1 MKKLLVIGSVW
12 PEPTSSAAGRRMLE
26 IIELFQD
33 MQYQVT
39 FASHANPS
47 DNAIDFC
54 EYAIDQKQI
63 ELNSSSFD
71 SFIKGLSPRVVMFD
85 RFMTEEQYSWR
96 VHEQCP
102 NAIKILDTEDLHCLR
117 YAREEAF
124 NQNIDFNAESLLK
137 SELSLREISSIL
149 RCDLSIMISEYEVE
163 LLKNIFK
170 VPESII
176 HYLPFLLK
184 QSPKLSNLNYE
195 ERQDFIS
202 IGNFLHKPNW
212 DSVRNLKENIWP
224 LIRKELPEAKMKIYG
239 AYTPPKAEQL
249 HNEKEGFLVLGK
261 ALDAKA
267 VMQSARLCLAPLR
280 FGAGLKGKLLE
291 AMECGT
297 PSITS
302 KIGAEAMKGILPWSG
317 AICDH
322 AEEFAKSA
330 IEIYSNKSTWIEK
343 QKDGYTI
350 LNNRFQ
356 KELFAEGF
364 YEKIKK
370 IETDIEAHRSGNF
383 LGQVLKHN
391 SHRSTKFMSKW
402 IEAKNQSKT
411 NV

>member
-33 MQYQVT
+33 MDYHVT

-47 DNAIDFC
+47 ENAIDFD
-54 EYAIDQKQI
+54 EHAIDQQQI

-71 SFIKGLSPRVVMFD
+71 SFIKELSPTAVIFD

-96 VHEQCP
+96 VHDNCP
-102 NAIKILDTEDLHCLR
+102 KAIKILDTEDLHCLR

-124 NQNIDFNAESLLK
+124 NQNQEFNTKSLLK
-137 SELSLREISSIL
+137 SESSIREISSIL
-149 RCDLSIMISEYEVE
+149 RCDLSIMISDHEVE
-163 LLKNIFK
+163 LLKNTFK

-184 QSPKLSNLNYE
+184 QSPKPSKLNYE
-195 ERQDFIS
+195 ERQDFMS

-224 LIRKELPEAKMKIYG
+224 LIRKELPNAKMKVYG
-239 AYTPPKAEQL
+239 AYTPPKALQL

-261 ALDAKA
+261 APDAKI

-302 KIGAEAMKGILPWSG
+302 KIGAEGMNGPLPWPG
-317 AICDH
+317 AISDQ

-343 QKDGYTI
+343 QKAGYTI
-350 LNNRFQ
+350 LNKRFR

-364 YEKIKK
+364 YETINKL
-370 IETDIEAHRSGNF
+370 ETDIETHRSGNF

>member
-33 MQYQVT
+33 MKYQVT

-47 DNAIDFC
+47 ENAIDFR

-96 VHEQCP
+96 VHDNCP
-102 NAIKILDTEDLHCLR
+102 KAITILDTEDLHCLR
-117 YAREEAF
+117 YGREEAF
-124 NQNIDFNAESLLK
+124 HQNIDFDADSLLK
-137 SELSLREISSIL
+137 SESSIREVSSIL

-163 LLKNIFK
+163 LLKDLFK
-170 VPESII
+170 VPESVI
-176 HYLPFLLK
+176 HYLPFLLRK
-184 QSPKLSNLNYE
+184 SPTPSNLDYE
-195 ERQDFIS
+195 DRQDFIS

-239 AYTPPKAEQL
+239 AYTPPKARQL

-261 ALDAKA
+261 APDAKV

-302 KIGAEAMKGILPWSG
+302 KVGAEGMNGPLPWPG
-317 AICDH
+317 EICDH
-322 AEEFAKSA
+322 PEQFAKAA
-330 IEIYSNKSTWIEK
+330 IEIYSNKSAWNEK
-343 QKDGYTI
+343 QKAGYEI
-350 LNNRFQ
+350 LANRFQ
-356 KELFAEGF
+356 KELFAEAF
-364 YEKIKK
+364 YDTINKLEKD
-370 IETDIEAHRSGNF
+370 IETHRSGNF
-383 LGQVLKHN
+383 LGQILNHN

>member
-1 MKKLLVIGSVW
+1 VILKKLLVIGSVW

-39 FASHANPS
+39 FASYANPS

-71 SFIKGLSPRVVMFD
+71 SFIKELSPRVVMFD

-96 VHEQCP
+96 VHEQCSE
-102 NAIKILDTEDLHCLR
+102 AIKILDTEDLHCLR

-149 RCDLSIMISEYEVE
+149 RCDLSIMISGYEVE

-184 QSPKLSNLNYE
+184 QSPTPSNLNYE

-212 DSVRNLKENIWP
+212 DSIRNLKENI
-224 LIRKELPEAKMKIYG
+224 
-239 AYTPPKAEQL
+239 
-249 HNEKEGFLVLGK
+249 
-261 ALDAKA
+261 
-267 VMQSARLCLAPLR
+267 
-280 FGAGLKGKLLE
+280 
-291 AMECGT
+291 
-297 PSITS
+297 
-302 KIGAEAMKGILPWSG
+302 
-317 AICDH
+317 
-322 AEEFAKSA
+322 
-330 IEIYSNKSTWIEK
+330 
-343 QKDGYTI
+343 
-350 LNNRFQ
+350 
-356 KELFAEGF
+356 
-364 YEKIKK
+364 
-370 IETDIEAHRSGNF
+370 
-383 LGQVLKHN
+383 
-391 SHRSTKFMSKW
+391 
-402 IEAKNQSKT
+402 
-411 NV
+411 